1 MFGAAVRSGKAA
13 MRLTRPD
20 DTDYQAMLDGEAGV
34 VEPHPQQ
41 ASIIRRND
49 AAAAAAAS
57 SAGGPA
63 DPAAA
68 DGAGADKGRKSKL
81 YSVAGYIIV
90 TEFCERL
97 AYYGFS
103 GSPRLVLCLFAR
115 GDMAHNTHFSSLSFS
130 RALLARGCDSRLETR
145 DHQGGSVVLSGYCS

>member
-57 SAGGPA
+57 CDGGPA
-63 DPAAA
+63 DLAA

-103 GSPRLVLCLFAR
+103 GSPHLVLVF
-115 GDMAHNTHFSSLSFS
+115 
-130 RALLARGCDSRLETR
+130 
-145 DHQGGSVVLSGYCS
+145 